1 MLKKEKSIVVKQIFT
16 LFTHIIYYI
25 CGEGEALK

>member
-25 CGEGEALK
+25 CGEGEEE